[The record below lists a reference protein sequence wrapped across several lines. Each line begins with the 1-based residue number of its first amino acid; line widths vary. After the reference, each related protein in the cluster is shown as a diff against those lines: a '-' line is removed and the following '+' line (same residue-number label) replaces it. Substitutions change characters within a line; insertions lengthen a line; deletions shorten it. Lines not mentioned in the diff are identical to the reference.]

1 MSDYLKIT
9 ELPSK
14 YNDLEL
20 MATSTILKNMNKED
34 QLIADAVA
42 MVIPEVTKLVDALK
56 ERSDKGGRLFYIGAG
71 TSGRLGV
78 LDASEI
84 PPTFG
89 LSHDYVIG
97 LIAGGDVAI
106 RKAVENAEDDTVQ
119 AWKDLEAFDINA
131 NDTVVGIA
139 A

>member
-1 MSDYLKIT
+1 MSEYQKIT

-20 MATSTILKNMNKED
+20 MDTATILTNMNKED

-42 MVIPEVTKLVDALK
+42 LVIPEVTKLVDALK
-56 ERSDKGGRLFYIGAG
+56 ERFDKGGRLFYIGAG
-71 TSGRLGV
+71 TSGRLGI

-106 RKAVENAEDDTVQ
+106 RKA
-119 AWKDLEAFDINA
+119 
-131 NDTVVGIA
+131 
-139 A
+139 